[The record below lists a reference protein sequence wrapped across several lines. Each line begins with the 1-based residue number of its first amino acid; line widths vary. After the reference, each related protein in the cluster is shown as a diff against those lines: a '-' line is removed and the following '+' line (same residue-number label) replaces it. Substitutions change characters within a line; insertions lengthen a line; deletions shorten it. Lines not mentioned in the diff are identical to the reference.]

1 MATRDIYNEQ
11 VQLLVRV
18 LPYVTE
24 EKVFALK
31 GGTAINLF
39 VRDLPRLSVDIDLTY
54 LPIEDHE
61 TSVAGID
68 AALERMSARILEK
81 IAGAQI
87 NGQRSTA
94 GHIERLHVQSGRVG
108 IKIEVTPVLR
118 GVVYDPAEMSVSAK
132 VEETYGY
139 ADAQVVSLADL
150 YAGKLVAALDR
161 QHPRDLYDVRLLLA
175 EDGISDD
182 LRRAFIAYALQ
193 SRKPLNVIL
202 APPRRDLALKYAQ
215 EFEGMTVEPVSLQ
228 DLEATREAMI
238 ERVVGGMPDEHRQ
251 FLVSFK
257 RGEPD
262 WGLLGLS
269 EIAQLPAVRFRQ
281 EKLEALSLEVRG
293 DQLAKLEQVLFGEAS
308 PSEGKRG

>member
-18 LPYVTE
+18 LPHLAA

-54 LPIEDHE
+54 LPIEDYE
-61 TSVAGID
+61 ASVAGID
-68 AALERMSARILEK
+68 AALERMAARIVEK
-81 IAGAQI
+81 IVGTQI
-87 NGQRSTA
+87 NAQRSAA
-94 GHIERLHVQSGRVG
+94 GHIERVHVQSGRVG

-118 GVVYDPAEMSVSAK
+118 GVVYDPAVIPVSAK
-132 VEETYGY
+132 VEEIYGY

-215 EFEGMTVEPVSLQ
+215 EFEGMTVEPVALQ

-238 ERVVGGMPDEHRQ
+238 ETVVGGMPDEHRR
-251 FLVSFK
+251 FLVTFK

-262 WGLLGLS
+262 WDLLGLPKV
-269 EIAQLPAVRFRQ
+269 ADLPAVKFRQ
-281 EKLEALSLEVRG
+281 EKLDALPANVRSAQLE
-293 DQLAKLEQVLFGEAS
+293 KLEQVLFGRE
-308 PSEGKRG
+308 EGA

>member
-18 LPYVTE
+18 LPYVTQ

-54 LPIEDHE
+54 LPIEDYE

-68 AALERMSARILEK
+68 AGLERMSARIVER

-87 NGQRSTA
+87 NAQRSIA

-118 GVVYDPAEMSVSAK
+118 GVVYDPTVMSVSAK

-139 ADAQVVSLADL
+139 AEAQVVSLADL

-175 EDGISDD
+175 EDGVSDD
-182 LRRAFIAYALQ
+182 LRRAFIAYVLQ
-193 SRKPLNVIL
+193 SRRPLNVIL
-202 APPRRDLALKYAQ
+202 APPRRDLAPKYAQ
-215 EFEGMTVEPVSLQ
+215 EFEGMTVEPVSLH

-238 ERVVGGMPDEHRQ
+238 ETVVGGMPNAHRQ

-262 WGLLGLS
+262 WNLLGLP
-269 EIAQLPAVRFRQ
+269 EVAQLPAVRFRQ
-281 EKLEALSLEVRG
+281 EKLAGLSPETRA
-293 DQLAKLEQVLFGEAS
+293 DQLAKLEGVLFGSGER
-308 PSEGKRG
+308 P

>member
-18 LPYVTE
+18 LPHVTE

-54 LPIEDHE
+54 LPIEDYA

-68 AALERMSARILEK
+68 AALERMSARIAEK
-81 IAGAQI
+81 IAGSKI
-87 NGQRSTA
+87 NVQRSDA
-94 GHIERLHVQSGRVG
+94 GHVERVHVQLGRVG

-118 GVVYDPAEMSVSAK
+118 GVVYDPATMSVSAK

-175 EDGISDD
+175 EDGISDE

-202 APPRRDLALKYAQ
+202 APPRRDLAPKYAQ
-215 EFEGMTVEPVSLQ
+215 EFEGMTVEAISLQ

-238 ERVVGGMPDEHRQ
+238 ETVVGGMPDEHRQ
-251 FLVSFK
+251 FLLSFK

-262 WGLLGLS
+262 WKLLGLPHV
-269 EIAQLPAVRFRQ
+269 AQLPAVRFRQ
-281 EKLEALSLEVRG
+281 EKLAALSNEMRA
-293 DQLAKLEQVLFGEAS
+293 DQLAKLEAVLLGEGA
-308 PSEGKRG
+308 RG

>member
-18 LPYVTE
+18 LPHLAA

-54 LPIEDHE
+54 LPIEDYE
-61 TSVAGID
+61 ASVAGID
-68 AALERMSARILEK
+68 AALERMAARIVEK
-81 IAGAQI
+81 IVGTQI
-87 NGQRSTA
+87 NAQRSAA
-94 GHIERLHVQSGRVG
+94 GHIERVHVQSGRVG

-118 GVVYDPAEMSVSAK
+118 GVVYDPAVIPVSAK
-132 VEETYGY
+132 VEEIYGY

-238 ERVVGGMPDEHRQ
+238 ETVVGGMPDEHRR
-251 FLVSFK
+251 FLVTFK

-262 WGLLGLS
+262 WDLLGLPKV
-269 EIAQLPAVRFRQ
+269 ADLPAVKFRQ
-281 EKLEALSLEVRG
+281 EKLDALPANVRSAQLE
-293 DQLAKLEQVLFGEAS
+293 KLEQVLFGRE
-308 PSEGKRG
+308 EGA

>member
-18 LPYVTE
+18 LPYVTQ

-54 LPIEDHE
+54 LPIEDYE

-68 AALERMSARILEK
+68 AGLERMSARIVER

-87 NGQRSTA
+87 NAQRSVA

-118 GVVYDPAEMSVSAK
+118 GVVYDPTVMSVSAK

-139 ADAQVVSLADL
+139 AEAQVVSLADL

-175 EDGISDD
+175 EDGVSDD
-182 LRRAFIAYALQ
+182 LRRAFNAYVLQ
-193 SRKPLNVIL
+193 SRRPLNVIL
-202 APPRRDLALKYAQ
+202 APPRRDLAPKYAQ

-238 ERVVGGMPDEHRQ
+238 ETVVGGMPNAHRQ

-262 WGLLGLS
+262 WNLLGLP
-269 EIAQLPAVRFRQ
+269 EVAQLPAVRFRQ
-281 EKLEALSLEVRG
+281 EKLAGLSPETRA
-293 DQLAKLEQVLFGEAS
+293 DQLAKLEGVLFGSGER
-308 PSEGKRG
+308 P

>member
-54 LPIEDHE
+54 LPIEDYE

-81 IAGAQI
+81 IAGSKI
-87 NGQRSTA
+87 NAQRSET
-94 GHIERLHVQSGRVG
+94 GHIERVHVQSGRVG

-118 GVVYDPAEMSVSAK
+118 GVVYNPAIMSVSAK

-202 APPRRDLALKYAQ
+202 APPRRDLTLKYAQ
-215 EFEGMTVEPVSLQ
+215 EFEGMTVEPVSLK
-228 DLEATREAMI
+228 DLEETREAMI
-238 ERVVGGMPDEHRQ
+238 ETVLRGMPDEHRQ

-257 RGEPD
+257 NGEPD
-262 WGLLGLS
+262 WSLLGLP
-269 EIAQLPAVRFRQ
+269 EVAQLPAVRFRQ
-281 EKLEALSLEVRG
+281 EKLAALSPEARAE
-293 DQLAKLEQVLFGEAS
+293 QLAKLEGVLFR
-308 PSEGKRG
+308 EGSRE

>member
-18 LPYVTE
+18 LPYVTQ

-54 LPIEDHE
+54 LPIEGYE

-68 AALERMSARILEK
+68 AGLERMSARIVER

-87 NGQRSTA
+87 NAQRSIA

-118 GVVYDPAEMSVSAK
+118 GVVYDPTIMSVSAK

-139 ADAQVVSLADL
+139 AEAQVVSLADL

-175 EDGISDD
+175 EDGVSDD
-182 LRRAFIAYALQ
+182 LRRAFIAYVLQ
-193 SRKPLNVIL
+193 SRRPLNVIL
-202 APPRRDLALKYAQ
+202 APPRRDLAPKYAQ

-238 ERVVGGMPDEHRQ
+238 ETVVGGMPNAHRQ

-262 WGLLGLS
+262 WNLLGLP
-269 EIAQLPAVRFRQ
+269 EVAQLPAVRFRQ
-281 EKLEALSLEVRG
+281 EKLAVLSPETRA
-293 DQLAKLEQVLFGEAS
+293 DQLAKLEGVLFGSGER
-308 PSEGKRG
+308 P

>member
-1 MATRDIYNEQ
+1 MATRDLYNEQ

-18 LPYVTE
+18 LPYVTQE
-24 EKVFALK
+24 RIFALK

-54 LPIEDHE
+54 LPIEDYA
-61 TSVAGID
+61 TSVVGID
-68 AALERMSARILEK
+68 AGLERMSAHIVER

-87 NGQRSTA
+87 NAQRSAA

-118 GVVYDPAEMSVSAK
+118 GVVYDPTIMSVSAK

-139 ADAQVVSLADL
+139 ADAQVVSIADL

-175 EDGISDD
+175 EDGINDD

-202 APPRRDLALKYAQ
+202 APPRRDLARKYAQ

-238 ERVVGGMPDEHRQ
+238 EAVVGGMPDAHRQ

-257 RGEPD
+257 RGEPI
-262 WGLLGLS
+262 WNLLGLP
-269 EIAQLPAVRFRQ
+269 EVAQLPAVRFKQ
-281 EKLEALSLEVRG
+281 GKLAELSPETRA
-293 DQLAKLEQVLFGEAS
+293 DQLAKLEGVLLGSGERS
-308 PSEGKRG
+308 

>member
-18 LPYVTE
+18 LPYVTQ

-54 LPIEDHE
+54 LPIEDYE

-68 AALERMSARILEK
+68 AGLERMSARIVEK
-81 IAGAQI
+81 IVGAQI
-87 NGQRSTA
+87 NAQRSVS

-118 GVVYDPAEMSVSAK
+118 GVVYDPTVMSVSAK

-175 EDGISDD
+175 DDGIGDD

-202 APPRRDLALKYAQ
+202 APPRRDLTPKYAQ

-238 ERVVGGMPDEHRQ
+238 ETVVGGMPNAHRQ

-262 WGLLGLS
+262 WNLLGLP
-269 EIAQLPAVRFRQ
+269 EVAQLPAVRFRQ
-281 EKLEALSLEVRG
+281 EKLAVLSPETRA
-293 DQLAKLEQVLFGEAS
+293 DQLAKLEGVLFGSGER
-308 PSEGKRG
+308 P

>member
-1 MATRDIYNEQ
+1 MATRDVYAEQ

-18 LPYVTE
+18 LPHIAE

-39 VRDLPRLSVDIDLTY
+39 IRDLPRLSVDIDLTY
-54 LPIEDHE
+54 LPIEDYE

-68 AALERMSARILEK
+68 AALERIAASIVEK
-81 IAGAQI
+81 IAGSQI
-87 NGQRSTA
+87 NEQRSDA
-94 GHIERLHVQSGRVG
+94 GHIERIHVQSGRVG

-118 GVVYDPAEMSVSAK
+118 GVVYDPTVLTVSAK
-132 VEETYGY
+132 VEDTYGF
-139 ADAQVVSLADL
+139 AEARVVSFADL

-175 EDGISDD
+175 QDGVSDD
-182 LRRAFIAYALQ
+182 LRRAFIAYMLQ

-202 APPRRDLALKYAQ
+202 APPRRELAAKYAQ
-215 EFEGMTVEPVSLQ
+215 EFDGMTLEPVSLQ
-228 DLEATREAMI
+228 DLETTREAMI
-238 ERVVGGMPDEHRQ
+238 ETVVGGMPDAHRR

-262 WGLLGLS
+262 WDLLGLPKV
-269 EIAQLPAVRFRQ
+269 ADLPAVRFRQ
-281 EKLEALSLEVRG
+281 EKLEALPPEMRAAQLE
-293 DQLAKLEQVLFGEAS
+293 KLEQVLFPEPSSGE
-308 PSEGKRG
+308 PEGA

>member
-18 LPYVTE
+18 LPYVTQ

-54 LPIEDHE
+54 LPIEGYE

-68 AALERMSARILEK
+68 AGLERMSARIVER

-87 NGQRSTA
+87 NAQRSVA

-118 GVVYDPAEMSVSAK
+118 GVVYDPTVMSVSAK

-193 SRKPLNVIL
+193 SRRPLNVIL
-202 APPRRDLALKYAQ
+202 APPRRDLAPKYAQ

-238 ERVVGGMPDEHRQ
+238 ETVVGGMPNAHRQ

-257 RGEPD
+257 QGEPD
-262 WGLLGLS
+262 WNLLGLP
-269 EIAQLPAVRFRQ
+269 EVAQFPAVRFRQ
-281 EKLEALSLEVRG
+281 EKLAVLSPETRA
-293 DQLAKLEQVLFGEAS
+293 DQLARLEGVLFGSGERS
-308 PSEGKRG
+308 

>member
-54 LPIEDHE
+54 LPIEDYE

-81 IAGAQI
+81 IAGSQVHAQR
-87 NGQRSTA
+87 NEA

-118 GVVYDPAEMSVSAK
+118 GVVYEPTIMSVSAK

-215 EFEGMTVEPVSLQ
+215 EFEGMTVEPISLK
-228 DLEATREAMI
+228 DLEETREAMI
-238 ERVVGGMPDEHRQ
+238 ETVLGGMPNEHRQ

-262 WGLLGLS
+262 WNLLGLPDV
-269 EIAQLPAVRFRQ
+269 AQLPAVRFRQ
-281 EKLEALSLEVRG
+281 EKLAALSPEARAE
-293 DQLAKLEQVLFGEAS
+293 QLAKLEEVLFGS
-308 PSEGKRG
+308 GGS